1 LRTRRNHVHGAGGI
15 GRTGRRNGTA
25 KAADVVELIVQED
38 PVQIGFGVATGRCL
52 IRPEKARHSGI
63 YGTIAGSKGGKAS
76 MGSTCNTHQA
86 IGQRIQ
92 HAAKRTIIGAAGAGV
107 VKALHPY
114 FEAVTAHDL

>member
-38 PVQIGFGVATGRCL
+38 PVQIGLGVTTGRAL
-52 IRPEKARHSGI
+52 IRPEKARHTGI
-63 YGTIAGSKGGKAS
+63 YGTVAGCQVGEAT
-76 MGSTCNTHQA
+76 MGSSCNAHQA
-86 IGQRIQ
+86 SRQRIQ
-92 HAAKRTIIGAAGAGV
+92 HATERTIIGAAGARV

-114 FEAVTAHDL
+114 FEAVTTHDF